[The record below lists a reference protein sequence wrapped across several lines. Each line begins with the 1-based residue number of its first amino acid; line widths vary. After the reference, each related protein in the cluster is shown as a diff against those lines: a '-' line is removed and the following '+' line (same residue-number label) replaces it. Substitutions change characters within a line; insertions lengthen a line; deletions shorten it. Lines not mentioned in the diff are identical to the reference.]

1 WRHIACRV
9 IAFPKFVRKPGV
21 ASMRWKCLL
30 TIAVFLLLTNSVETF
45 AQASKPQPHSIHVLR
60 NRDILLMV
68 QNGVK
73 SHVIIANIMTSHC
86 AFDIFP
92 PVLEDLKRRGVPENV
107 LHFMSV
113 VPNGPPNLPETDQPP
128 NTDALLK
135 TVTVPQGAAVTVE
148 TLYPVSSASFK
159 LNNTIAF
166 SVVRPVYADG
176 VLLIPRGT
184 IARGKIVKLKK
195 AGTFGR
201 GGALTIEME
210 QIVAI
215 DGTRIPVQL
224 TAEAEGVN
232 RTGALAAGAAAT
244 SALIFPYTAPAA
256 IVWGFKKGD
265 DAVIRGSKEF
275 AAVVKNDTQ
284 IVGLIPDKDKI
295 IYHYAEAL
303 KAKEN
308 STSTPTNFPRLGI
321 RN

>member
-1 WRHIACRV
+1 MS
-9 IAFPKFVRKPGV
+9 RKHWLIIV
-21 ASMRWKCLL
+21 ALILL
-30 TIAVFLLLTNSVETF
+30 TSPVQTF
-45 AQASKPQPHSIHVLR
+45 AQAPKSQPHSMRLLR

-73 SHVIIANIMTSHC
+73 SHVIIATIMTSHC

-92 PVLEDLKRRGVPENV
+92 PVLADLKRRGVPENV

-113 VPNGPPNLPETDQPP
+113 VPNGPPNLPETDQPS
-128 NTDALLK
+128 TDSLLK
-135 TVTVPQGAAVTVE
+135 TVKLGQGTAITVE

-159 LNNTIAF
+159 VNNSIAF
-166 SVVRPVYADG
+166 SVVRPVYVDG
-176 VLLIPRGT
+176 ILLIPRGT
-184 IARGKIVKLKK
+184 IARAKIVKLKK

-201 GGALTIEME
+201 GGALTVEME
-210 QIVAI
+210 SIVAI

-224 TAEAEGVN
+224 TAEAEGGN
-232 RTGALAAGAAAT
+232 RTGMMAAGAAAT

-265 DAVIRGSKEF
+265 DAVIRGSKQF
-275 AAVVKNDTQ
+275 AAVVKSETQ
-284 IVGLIPDKDKI
+284 IVGLVPDKDKI

-308 STSTPTNFPRLGI
+308 SAATPAPFPRLTI